1 MPDLGAYS
9 YLYII
14 RCIAFAVPIYNKV
27 NIPRKENDMNN
38 EKNYKIE
45 DYTREEVSVR
55 DYFLRVAHP
64 APNVQDELKAFMQQ
78 QTESLP
84 VDEDSQD
91 EAKSPDLY
99 MEEEENH
106 RIPLRGIGI
115 ALAIAAS
122 LALVFILHFGKQKP
136 SLDVPEGA
144 VVAYEADADEQADGV
159 TLQSGDAEPIS
170 ISASQKACA
179 KINASALA
187 GGASESQGTTVVR
200 NVLTTPSNA
209 TAEVVLADG
218 SVVSVNAGSRL
229 VYPQKF
235 TGATREVELQGEA
248 YFKVKHDER
257 YPFIVKANGISTKVL
272 GTEFNV
278 RSYSKNDTHVTLLQ
292 GSVLVSLL
300 SSNASS
306 AQPSMSK
313 RLKPGEDASLQGGF
327 LSVHAV
333 DTEIYTAWKN
343 GEFYFDN
350 ESLLDIAKEI
360 GKWYNVSVI
369 FRSPE
374 KMHARLFFAAPRD
387 GGIEALLELLNGL
400 DKAKFSYK
408 DGQVMIE

>member
-1 MPDLGAYS
+1 M
-9 YLYII
+9 
-14 RCIAFAVPIYNKV
+14 
-27 NIPRKENDMNN
+27 
-38 EKNYKIE
+38 
-45 DYTREEVSVR
+45 
-55 DYFLRVAHP
+55 
-64 APNVQDELKAFMQQ
+64 
-78 QTESLP
+78 
-84 VDEDSQD
+84 
-91 EAKSPDLY
+91 
-99 MEEEENH
+99 
-106 RIPLRGIGI
+106 
-115 ALAIAAS
+115 
-122 LALVFILHFGKQKP
+122 
-136 SLDVPEGA
+136 
-144 VVAYEADADEQADGV
+144 
-159 TLQSGDAEPIS
+159 
-170 ISASQKACA
+170 
-179 KINASALA
+179 
-187 GGASESQGTTVVR
+187 
-200 NVLTTPSNA
+200 
-209 TAEVVLADG
+209 
-218 SVVSVNAGSRL
+218 
-229 VYPQKF
+229 
-235 TGATREVELQGEA
+235 
-248 YFKVKHDER
+248 KHDER
-257 YPFIVKANGISTKVL
+257 HPFIVKANGISTKVL

-387 GGIEALLELLNGL
+387 GGIEDLLELLNGL

-408 DGQVMIE
+408 DGQVTIE